1 MTQKRGLG
9 RGLSDLGLNELLTE
23 INYSTA
29 VPFSNL
35 ELKKL
40 SVTLLQPGRYQPR
53 RQIKKDALEELA
65 SSIRTQGIIQPIVI
79 RPIGHHYEIIAGE
92 RRWRAA
98 QLAGLEEV
106 PVVIRSISDEAAIAI
121 SLIENIQRQD
131 LNAIEEAFALQRLL
145 DEFAMTHETVAEAV
159 GKSRASVTNTLR
171 LLKLNS
177 DVRALVEE
185 GQLDMGHARAL
196 LALEGFR
203 QSEMAKTVV
212 SKSLSV
218 RDTEKLIRQLQ
229 LGKGKQASANSTAI
243 DPDIKQLQN
252 ELSDKLSATIL
263 IQHGPKGKGK
273 LIIHYNSTN
282 ELDGILERI
291 R

>member
-29 VPFSNL
+29 PHLKNV
-35 ELKKL
+35 ELKKI

-53 RQIKKDALEELA
+53 RQINQDALEELA
-65 SSIRTQGIIQPIVI
+65 SSIRAQGIIQPIVV
-79 RPIGHHYEIIAGE
+79 RPIGRHYEIIAGE

-98 QLAGLEEV
+98 QLVGLKEV
-106 PVVIRSISDEAAIAI
+106 PAVIRSISEEAVIAV

-131 LNAIEEAFALQRLL
+131 LNVIEEAFALQRLL
-145 DEFAMTHETVAEAV
+145 DEFAMTHEAVAEAV
-159 GKSRASVTNTLR
+159 GKSRTSVTNVLR

-177 DVRALVEE
+177 DVRALVEG

-196 LALEGFR
+196 LSLEGFR
-203 QSEMAKTVV
+203 QSEIAEMVV
-212 SKSLSV
+212 LKSLSV
-218 RDTEKLIRQLQ
+218 RETEKLIRQLQ
-229 LGKGKQASANSTAI
+229 SGKKISTNSTAI
-243 DPDIKQLQN
+243 DIDIKQLQN
-252 ELSDKLSATIL
+252 ELSDKFGATIL
-263 IQHGPKGKGK
+263 IRHGRKGKGK
-273 LIIHYNSTN
+273 LIIHYNSAD

>member
-1 MTQKRGLG
+1 M
-9 RGLSDLGLNELLTE
+9 
-23 INYSTA
+23 
-29 VPFSNL
+29 
-35 ELKKL
+35 
-40 SVTLLQPGRYQPR
+40 
-53 RQIKKDALEELA
+53 
-65 SSIRTQGIIQPIVI
+65 
-79 RPIGHHYEIIAGE
+79 
-92 RRWRAA
+92 
-98 QLAGLEEV
+98 
-106 PVVIRSISDEAAIAI
+106 

-145 DEFAMTHETVAEAV
+145 DEFAMTHEAVAEAI

-185 GQLDMGHARAL
+185 GQLDMGHARTL
-196 LALEGFR
+196 LVLEGFR
-203 QSEMAKTVV
+203 QSEIAKMVV

-218 RDTEKLIRQLQ
+218 RETEKLIRQLQ
-229 LGKGKQASANSTAI
+229 SGKQASTNSTAL

-252 ELSDKLSATIL
+252 DLSDKLGVTIL
-263 IQHGPKGKGK
+263 IRHGPKGKGK
-273 LIIHYNSTN
+273 LIIHYNSTD